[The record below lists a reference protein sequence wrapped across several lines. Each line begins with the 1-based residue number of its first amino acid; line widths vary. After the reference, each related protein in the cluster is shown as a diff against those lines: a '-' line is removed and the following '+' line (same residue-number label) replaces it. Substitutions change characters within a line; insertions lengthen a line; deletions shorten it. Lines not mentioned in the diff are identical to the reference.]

1 MMQSNAM
8 TPDWLPADQPLFCD
22 RCLNRLHPGRGDLY
36 IVRIEAVADPSPPE
50 FTAEDL
56 ARDHRRELAEIAAQL
71 EDLSAREA
79 MDQVFRR
86 LTIFLCGQCYRHWI
100 ENPTGR

>member
-1 MMQSNAM
+1 MDQELESNS
-8 TPDWLPADQPLFCD
+8 PDEPLFCD
-22 RCLNRLHPGRGDLY
+22 RCMVELHPGRGNLY
-36 IVRIEAVADPSPPE
+36 VIKIEAIADPSPPE

-56 ARDHRRELAEIAAQL
+56 SRDHRQEFQRLVAQL
-71 EDLSAREA
+71 ETLSAREA

-86 LTIFLCGQCYRHWI
+86 VTIFLCNACYRDWI

>member
-1 MMQSNAM
+1 MITDS
-8 TPDWLPADQPLFCD
+8 LPSDQPLFCD
-22 RCLNRLHPGRGDLY
+22 RCLTRLHPGRGDLY
-36 IVRIEAVADPSPPE
+36 IVRIEAVADPSPPM
-50 FTAEDL
+50 FTDEDL
-56 ARDHRRELAEIAAQL
+56 ARDHRHEIAEIAAQL

-86 LTIFLCGQCYRHWI
+86 LTIFLCGPCYRHWI

>member
-1 MMQSNAM
+1 MESESPS
-8 TPDWLPADQPLFCD
+8 PDGPLFCD
-22 RCLNRLHPGRGDLY
+22 RCMVQLHAGRGNLY
-36 IVRIEAVADPSPPE
+36 VVKIEAIADPSPPE

-56 ARDHRRELAEIAAQL
+56 SRDHRREFERIIAQL
-71 EDLSAREA
+71 ENLSAQEA

-86 LTIFLCGQCYRHWI
+86 LTIFLCEACYRDWI

>member
-1 MMQSNAM
+1 M
-8 TPDWLPADQPLFCD
+8 TTESVPSDQPLLCD
-22 RCLNRLHPGRGDLY
+22 RCLTRLHPGRGELY
-36 IVRIEAVADPSPPE
+36 MVRIEAVADPWPPE
-50 FTAEDL
+50 FTDEDL

-86 LTIFLCGQCYRHWI
+86 LTIFLCGPCYRHWI